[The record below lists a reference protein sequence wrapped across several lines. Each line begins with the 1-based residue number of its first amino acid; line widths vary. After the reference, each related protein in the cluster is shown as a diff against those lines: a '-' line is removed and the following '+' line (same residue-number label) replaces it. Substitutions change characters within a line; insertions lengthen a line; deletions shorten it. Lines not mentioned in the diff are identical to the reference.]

1 VPLREEPGR
10 APTPP
15 EIDDERQRQYVYM
28 ARNLGARRQ
37 PAAAI
42 TIGSSI
48 VFLAL
53 CFMLHRRDRFVAA
66 NLQAKRDRELV
77 TAS

>member
-1 VPLREEPGR
+1 
-10 APTPP
+10 
-15 EIDDERQRQYVYM
+15 M